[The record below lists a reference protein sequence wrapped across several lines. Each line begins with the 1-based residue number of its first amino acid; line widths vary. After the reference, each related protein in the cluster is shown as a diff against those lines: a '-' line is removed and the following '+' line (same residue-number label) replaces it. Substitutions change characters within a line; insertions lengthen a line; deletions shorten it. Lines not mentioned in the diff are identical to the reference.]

1 MSSFASLSSAEI
13 RAHRETVLLRILIR
27 TAQIETNELVRR
39 LRDLG
44 HEAVQ
49 PSHIGLLSNI
59 DTEGT
64 RIAGLSRRLGVTR
77 QAASQMVTELEK
89 RGWVERSPDPDDR
102 RAVLVR
108 HTATGRRMLLDA
120 LEQMDDI
127 ERGYVA
133 TIGAEQMRLL
143 KESLLAIA
151 DAADPDTTLGR

>member
-1 MSSFASLSSAEI
+1 MSSFATRSSAEI

-27 TAQIETNELVRR
+27 IAQIETNELVRR
-39 LRDLG
+39 LHDLG

-49 PSHIGLLSNI
+49 PSHIGVLSNI

-64 RIAGLSRRLGVTR
+64 RIARLAGRLGVTR

-89 RGWVERSPDPDDR
+89 RGWVERSQDPADG

-108 HTATGRRMLLDA
+108 HTATGRTMLLDA

-127 ERGYVA
+127 ERGYAA
-133 TIGAEQMRLL
+133 TIGSKKMRLV
-143 KESLLAIA
+143 KESLVAIA
-151 DAADPDTTLGR
+151 EAADPDSALGR

>member
-1 MSSFASLSSAEI
+1 MSSFATLSSAEI

-39 LRDLG
+39 LHDLG

-49 PSHIGLLSNI
+49 PSHIGLLGNI

-64 RIAGLSRRLGVTR
+64 RIARLADRLGVTR
-77 QAASQMVTELEK
+77 QAASQMVTELER
-89 RGWVERSPDPDDR
+89 RGWVERSPDPADG

-108 HTATGRRMLLDA
+108 HTAKGRTMLLDA

-127 ERGYVA
+127 ERGYAA
-133 TIGAEQMRLL
+133 TIGSKKMRLV
-143 KESLLAIA
+143 KESLIAIA
-151 DAADPDTTLGR
+151 EAADPDSALGR